1 MGPQRAPLPLSALLE
16 AGVPGGGAGPWA
28 IIIIIGLGVGG
39 LDTAGISEGRLH
51 AAAGGGAEEDQE
63 EDERA
68 KKEEA

>member
-28 IIIIIGLGVGG
+28 IIIIGLGVGG

-51 AAAGGGAEEDQE
+51 AAAGDGAEEDHE
-63 EDERA
+63 EDARA